1 MNNGHGGT
9 FKVLYPVESLQG
21 QAGSVQLSLNCEVY
35 AYAVFFASCLE
46 KDKYG
51 NLQNYVVDTD
61 PHHDTELQRYQ
72 QLCGF
77 SGERSSGYGPP
88 DPEIRD
94 RDGDPPQRRPF

>member
-9 FKVLYPVESLQG
+9 FKVLYPVESIQG

-46 KDKYG
+46 KDEYG

-61 PHHDTELQRYQ
+61 PTTTLS
-72 QLCGF
+72 F
-77 SGERSSGYGPP
+77 NAISSYAAVSYTHLRAH
-88 DPEIRD
+88 ET
-94 RDGDPPQRRPF
+94 